1 MQRADLLRKQL
12 DVELITSLDRD
23 GKGVDK
29 LEFVM
34 GMLIMMGVEVAG
46 QALTWDS
53 VKPFLVV
60 DAMDTTKSGRIDKE
74 VQRQR
79 ITLLLSALRIPLLY
93 SCFRLPKHVGTDR
106 ACMRTCYP
114 FFAGPTQNGA
124 KESCGSDHTKDHQR
138 QTSLD
143 F

>member
-46 QALTWDS
+46 QALTYDS
-53 VKPFLVV
+53 AKPFLVKF
-60 DAMDTTKSGRIDKE
+60 DAMDTTKSGGIVRRCKDNASLLSSPLCAYA
-74 VQRQR
+74 
-79 ITLLLSALRIPLLY
+79 LLLLL
-93 SCFRLPKHVGTDR
+93 
-106 ACMRTCYP
+106 P
-114 FFAGPTQNGA
+114 FLSTRRW
-124 KESCGSDHTKDHQR
+124 H
-138 QTSLD
+138 
-143 F
+143 

>member
-12 DVELITSLDRD
+12 DVKLITSLDRD
-23 GKGVDK
+23 GMGVDK

-53 VKPFLVV
+53 VKPFLVKF

-74 VQRQR
+74 VQGQR
-79 ITLLLSALRIPLLY
+79 ITPPPLR
-93 SCFRLPKHVGTDR
+93 
-106 ACMRTCYP
+106 
-114 FFAGPTQNGA
+114 FA
-124 KESCGSDHTKDHQR
+124 HTLCCTPASVCPSTRRWH
-138 QTSLD
+138 
-143 F
+143 